1 MVNEMKQSLLCVF
14 GILNCCVWLM
24 LCMSGCRTELESLS
38 WDELSDSMFLCDTVA
53 PDGCVILKGRNNQ
66 LFFVPKRFAGS
77 LPYNANDRDVLAI
90 PGSGVIL
97 WDNWVI
103 LMKLKPTNY
112 KKIME
117 GDLMFATEI
126 DEEFDGQLSPFLKNY
141 EIVHLQRN
149 RPSYYLKFMMGGDC
163 YNYHSCQLPFVS
175 YSEQPPKQYFEDLEK
190 KSLSPIKFKDK
201 KAYYPLYMPV
211 WKTPQ
216 RH

>member
-1 MVNEMKQSLLCVF
+1 MTDKLKTYSISTVCML
-14 GILNCCVWLM
+14 ICCVWLM

-38 WDELSDSMFLCDTVA
+38 RDELSDCMFLCDTVA
-53 PDGCVILKGRNNQ
+53 PDGGMILKGRNNQ

-103 LMKLKPTNY
+103 LMNLKPTNY

-117 GDLMFATEI
+117 GDLKFATET

-149 RPSYYLKFMMGGDC
+149 RPSYYLKFMMRGDC
-163 YNYHSCQLPFVS
+163 YNYYSCQLPFVS
-175 YSEQPPKQYFEDLEK
+175 YREQPPKQYFEDLEK
-190 KSLSPIKFKDK
+190 ESLSPIKFKDK

-211 WKTPQ
+211 WNTQQ
-216 RH
+216 RY